1 MEHSSDKS
9 GGGIYIY
16 LDKVIDDTI
25 KLENLKFTSCRAVCG
40 GGIFI
45 YSEPTANKIDIYKC
59 KFFSN
64 SASIESENND
74 DFYGGSA
81 IELASVKGT
90 IIKCSFKN
98 NVGNGVKIV
107 NKFEDLEKS
116 KMSIKTQLSLS
127 ITDCE
132 FEADEESKSSIL
144 NVRGKNDE
152 IPVEVNGC
160 VFKGNLAEGN
170 YHFDGELHETKNEM
184 MNLHIKS
191 CKFPNGIKSAVNTKN
206 SMILL
211 IWQYYHLRMI
221 ICKSIFIYC
230 YFSHF
235 IVLHL
240 EIYILTD
247 LN

>member
-1 MEHSSDKS
+1 M
-9 GGGIYIY
+9 
-16 LDKVIDDTI
+16 
-25 KLENLKFTSCRAVCG
+25 
-40 GGIFI
+40 
-45 YSEPTANKIDIYKC
+45 
-59 KFFSN
+59 
-64 SASIESENND
+64 
-74 DFYGGSA
+74 
-81 IELASVKGT
+81 
-90 IIKCSFKN
+90 
-98 NVGNGVKIV
+98 

-170 YHFDGELHETKNEM
+170 YRFDGEIHETKNEM

-191 CKFPNGIKSAVNTKN
+191 CKFPNGIKSAVNMKN

-230 YFSHF
+230 NFSHF